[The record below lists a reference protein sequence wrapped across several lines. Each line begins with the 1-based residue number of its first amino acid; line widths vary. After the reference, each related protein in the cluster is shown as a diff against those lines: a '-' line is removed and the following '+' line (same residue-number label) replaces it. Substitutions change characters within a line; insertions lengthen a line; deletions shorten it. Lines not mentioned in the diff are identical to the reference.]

1 MDHELAATLFHGMV
15 YDILST
21 DLDDSISKDK
31 ESRKNT
37 VHPKHYMC
45 GQAASLANQRLTQ
58 CFQKTLTDFIS
69 LSKTSATITPDIQY
83 TVQLILTTID
93 KLRIITENKFH
104 KQKLARCYGTVPK
117 FSKKGGSGDETY
129 AKVKPAPNW
138 LGRPYG
144 TVLNFSGL
152 EIAEAFACCKD
163 YTRALYYAEFF
174 ADNGLGSS
182 GNTFETTQTYYKGKI
197 TDISGFGSLQKLETT
212 ADNDNQT
219 SALISLEKILHQ
231 CFIGLQEEISL
242 KALSIQTSS
251 LRFKHPDKLSSHHVA
266 TTSSNSSSSILH
278 ELMDIDSIMQYKR
291 LTGSIVDNLAVSR
304 GLNQLGLRE
313 LSRKYLGGVCAS
325 DEIQSQKEF
334 QILED
339 EWAEQFWRSYQM
351 NPSLLAANQDM
362 SALLKQIEPFKL
374 PAPTFEKKDSSSAP
388 SYNVSLLKSIQ
399 ALADGDVAHFSNC
412 ILDSRVSI
420 VDNLHR
426 NNGSYIP
433 EIELSSFTLKS
444 STINQ
449 LEELGSVILQGSS
462 QDNWLKKYCNTSR
475 HFSTDMSGNELERYM
490 AAHEIF
496 LKFLHSNSST
506 SDEVGICIS
515 DHLLSMC
522 DTFRRANQSS
532 VALSALNRLKEFSQ
546 IIDSETKKISV
557 LRLSFEEAK
566 IQQSF
571 GNTASAVAVCKEI
584 IDYINTLASPT
595 VEEKVLL
602 IETQSQ
608 LSHWSIEYSVDS
620 KVNVLNLFL
629 KPAAQSAWKL
639 HQRKEIDSQIMSKTN
654 FECANFAANL
664 YDEVLARLES
674 HEWKM
679 ICIAAKSREDR
690 KSQLEAFLDRKRKEH
705 EACKNTKEKQ
715 QIALEHNLMKKELQ
729 KVEIEISHDKKEKND
744 LVSSADNYLKV
755 AIQQYGMAL
764 TTASASGD
772 CYKHVFRLLSLWFQ
786 NSDDDIEEIICEWL
800 AQLSTHYFVPL
811 VYQIFSRVDSTD
823 NAFQTTLRNLVTK
836 ICIDHPYHS
845 LMQLCAL
852 ANGDKVQAKRL
863 VNTDKVAAV
872 KKIIER
878 IHIQGNTFTSN
889 LLDSYVLLSTAYH
902 EFAMY
907 PTKEWVEK
915 GLTKDIKMSH
925 CRKISQNLLLDRCLK
940 DRKLQMPCI
949 VTKFPNLNC
958 DAEYECDPVG
968 SELIKAF
975 EAKFS
980 VTDSGIHRPK
990 IIICLGTKG
999 GKYKQLVKGD
1009 DDIRQ
1014 DAVMQ
1019 QVFAT
1024 VNTIF
1029 SNQSKKST
1037 SSNRNLHIC
1046 TYSCVPMSP
1055 RSGVLEWVM
1064 DTMPISPFI
1073 TGPKNGKEG
1082 GADNKYYPGEWKNSD
1097 CNHFLANAPA
1107 PKSKALRTI
1116 YEHYSPVFRFF
1127 FLEKFSHSPYLWHAA
1142 RKAYTRSCAVNSFVG
1157 NVLGIGD
1164 RHLFNILIKE
1174 TTGELVHIDFGIVF
1188 EQGKLLPVPERVPFR
1203 LTRNLIDGMVSD
1215 TSISLFISLHASVS
1229 SFIFSHVIKI
1239 Y

>member
-1 MDHELAATLFHGMV
+1 MV

-21 DLDDSISKDK
+21 DLDESPISKDK
-31 ESRKNT
+31 DSRKKT
-37 VHPKHYMC
+37 VHPKHHMC
-45 GQAASLANQRLTQ
+45 GQAASLANQRLTE
-58 CFQKTLTDFIS
+58 CFQKTLTDFIT
-69 LSKTSATITPDIQY
+69 LSKTSVTITPDIQY
-83 TVQLILTTID
+83 TVHLILTTID
-93 KLRIITENKFH
+93 KLRLVTETKFH
-104 KQKLARCYGTVPK
+104 KQKHARCYSTVPK
-117 FSKKGGSGDETY
+117 FSTKGGSGDETY
-129 AKVKPAPNW
+129 AKVKPAPRW
-138 LGRPYG
+138 SGRPYG

-152 EIAEAFACCKD
+152 EIAEAYACCKD

-174 ADNGLGSS
+174 ADNRLGSS
-182 GNTFETTQTYYKGKI
+182 GNTFETTHSYKGKM
-197 TDISGFGSLQKLETT
+197 TDISGFGSLAKLDTT
-212 ADNDNQT
+212 GENDNQT
-219 SALISLEKILHQ
+219 TALISLEKILHQ

-266 TTSSNSSSSILH
+266 TTSSTSSSSILH
-278 ELMDIDSIMQYKR
+278 ELMDIDSIIQVNK
-291 LTGSIVDNLAVSR
+291 LTGSIMDNLAVSR

-325 DEIQSQKEF
+325 DKIQSQNEF
-334 QILED
+334 KMLED

-351 NPSLLAANQDM
+351 NPCLLTANQDM
-362 SALLKQIEPFKL
+362 SAILKQIEPFKL
-374 PAPTFEKKDSSSAP
+374 PAPTFEKKFSSSVP

-399 ALADGDVAHFSNC
+399 ALADGDATHFSNC

-449 LEELGSVILQGSS
+449 LEELGSVILEGSS
-462 QDNWLKKYCNTSR
+462 HTDWMKKYCNTSR
-475 HFSTDMSGNELERYM
+475 NLSANMSGNELERYM

-496 LKFLHSNSST
+496 LKFLYSNTT
-506 SDEVGICIS
+506 SDEIGTCIS

-522 DTFRRANQSS
+522 HTFRKTNQPS
-532 VALSALNRLKEFSQ
+532 VALSTLNRLKEFSQ
-546 IIDSETKKISV
+546 IIDSETEKVSA

-566 IQQSF
+566 IQQNF
-571 GNTASAVAVCKEI
+571 RNTASAVAICKEI
-584 IDYINTLASPT
+584 IEYITALATPT

-608 LSHWSIEYSVDS
+608 ISNWSIEYSVDS
-620 KVNVLNLFL
+620 KVNILNYFL

-639 HQRKEIDSQIMSKTN
+639 HQREEIDSKIMSKTN
-654 FECANFAANL
+654 FEYANFAANL
-664 YDEVLARLES
+664 YDEVLSRLES

-690 KSQLEAFLDRKRKEH
+690 KSQLEAFSARKRKEH
-705 EACKNTKEKQ
+705 EASKSSNEKK
-715 QIALEHNLMKKELQ
+715 QIALEFNLMKNEIK
-729 KVEIEISHDKKEKND
+729 KIDIEISNDKKEKND
-744 LVSSADNYLKV
+744 LLSSADNYLKV
-755 AIQQYGMAL
+755 AIEQYGMAL

-772 CYKHVFRLLSLWFQ
+772 CYKHVFRLISLWFQ
-786 NSDDDIEEIICEWL
+786 NSDDEIQEIVCEWL

-852 ANGDKVQAKRL
+852 ANGDKVQAKSL

-872 KKIIER
+872 KEIIQR
-878 IHIQGNTFTSN
+878 IRIQGNTFTSN
-889 LLDSYVLLSTAYH
+889 LLDSYLLLATAYH

-907 PTKEWVEK
+907 STKEWVEK
-915 GLTKDIKMSH
+915 GLTKDIKMSQ
-925 CRKISQNLLLDRCLK
+925 CKRIPQNLLLDRCLK
-940 DRKLQMPCI
+940 GRQLQMPCI
-949 VTKFPNLNC
+949 VTKTPNLNC

-968 SELIKAF
+968 SELIKSF

-999 GKYKQLVKGD
+999 GKYKQLVKGE

-1029 SNQSKKST
+1029 SNQRMKST
-1037 SSNRNLHIC
+1037 SSNRKLHIC

-1073 TGPKNGKEG
+1073 TGPKNSKEG
-1082 GADNKYYPGEWKNSD
+1082 GADNRYYPGEWKSSD
-1097 CNHFLANAPA
+1097 CFNFLHNAPD

-1174 TTGELVHIDFGIVF
+1174 TTGEIVHIDFGIVF
-1188 EQGKLLPVPERVPFR
+1188 EQGKLLPIPERVPFR
-1203 LTRNLIDGMVSD
+1203 LTRNVIDGMVSGS
-1215 TSISLFISLHASVS
+1215 SI
-1229 SFIFSHVIKI
+1229 
-1239 Y
+1239 